1 MYKRQ
6 LFHGANYLALKTK
19 GEVHDKARA
28 FASKAGLV
36 AIVGGAIY
44 LLWFQLAYSAGL
56 FGWVLLVLAALGIV
70 ASWWFGQQGR
80 DGLAFIGTAAAPA
93 FVTVMI
99 FVRMFPTLSLILI

>member
-1 MYKRQ
+1 MCIRDR
-6 LFHGANYLALKTK
+6 

-56 FGWVLLVLAALGIV
+56 FGWVLLVLAALGLV
-70 ASWWFGQQGR
+70 CLLYTSR
-80 DGLAFIGTAAAPA
+80 C
-93 FVTVMI
+93 V
-99 FVRMFPTLSLILI
+99 